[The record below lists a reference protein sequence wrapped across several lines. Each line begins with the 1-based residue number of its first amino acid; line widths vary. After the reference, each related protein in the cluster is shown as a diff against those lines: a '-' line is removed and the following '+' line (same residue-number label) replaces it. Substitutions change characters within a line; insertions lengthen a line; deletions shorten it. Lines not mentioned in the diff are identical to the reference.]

1 MVEDDDREPVLLDL
15 GPAVER
21 VDESLE
27 DRGIDL
33 TDDDPMDEVGEV
45 VALRHSQIDEVRE
58 TVDHAGGLVS
68 TLPMVAIALITTA
81 VVLAVD
87 RRRMLARAGVGI
99 VVAMVVTAVAPRVAR
114 RAATADGKD
123 GVAGKTTRFGPNRT
137 KHCPWPCSS
146 FLPNLVERSPGRRLR
161 DGLPGQHRPPFQRRR
176 LPQD

>member
-68 TLPMVAIALITTA
+68 TLPMVAIALITQPSCSPWT
-81 VVLAVD
+81 
-87 RRRMLARAGVGI
+87 G
-99 VVAMVVTAVAPRVAR
+99 
-114 RAATADGKD
+114 DGCWL
-123 GVAGKTTRFGPNRT
+123 GPASASSS
-137 KHCPWPCSS
+137 PWS
-146 FLPNLVERSPGRRLR
+146 
-161 DGLPGQHRPPFQRRR
+161 
-176 LPQD
+176 